1 MEIGDSTAFI
11 PDDPIGD
18 VKPTHERGTLEPI
31 TDQSLRQAFGK
42 AMVEGRMG
50 VQDEHLGFVPI
61 EIVGA
66 PAEAQPQPFL
76 DKGDF
81 EGLMNYLKQQWSSRK
96 TIKKAKVKK

>member
-1 MEIGDSTAFI
+1 
-11 PDDPIGD
+11 
-18 VKPTHERGTLEPI
+18 EPV

-42 AMVEGRMG
+42 AIVEGRMN
-50 VQDEHLGFVPI
+50 VHDEHPGFVPV

-81 EGLMNYLKQQWSSRK
+81 EGLMNYLKLQRQSQN
-96 TIKKAKVKK
+96 TGKKSKEKK

>member
-18 VKPTHERGTLEPI
+18 VQPIHERGTLEPV

-42 AMVEGRMG
+42 AIVEGRMG
-50 VQDEHLGFVPI
+50 VQDEHLGFVPV

-66 PAEAQPQPFL
+66 PAEAQPFL

-81 EGLMNYLKQQWSSRK
+81 EGLMNYLKQQRQSQK
-96 TIKKAKVKK
+96 TGKKSKVKK

>member
-18 VKPTHERGTLEPI
+18 VKPTHERGTLEPV

-50 VQDEHLGFVPI
+50 VHDEHLGFVPV

-76 DKGDF
+76 DQGDF
-81 EGLMNYLKQQWSSRK
+81 EGLMNYLKQQRQSQK
-96 TIKKAKVKK
+96 TGKKSKVKK